1 MRLRSP
7 AKLKFK
13 AILFDKDGTL
23 IDFVG
28 TWLALFERFA
38 LEVAGGDP
46 QEAARLLE
54 IGGYHAPTGKF
65 RAGSEIAAG
74 TTGGIVALWTGHQTG
89 SEFDNWKA
97 YIDAA
102 CTREGPQYAVP
113 VPGLESTLTH
123 LHEQG
128 LALAVVTNDV
138 ELAARRTVQ
147 RLSVDRFFSAV
158 LGCDSVINP
167 KPAADPVHLACELL
181 GVLPHEAVVVGD
193 NLHDIQMA
201 RNAGA
206 GAAIAVL
213 TGTTSREDFGDR
225 PDAILPSIADLP
237 DWLAANGN

>member
-1 MRLRSP
+1 LNQ
-7 AKLKFK
+7 KKIK

-23 IDFVG
+23 IDFRE

-38 LEVAGGDP
+38 LEVASGDP
-46 QEAARLLE
+46 QQAARLLE
-54 IGGYHAPTGKF
+54 IGGYDAPTGKF

-74 TTGGIVALWTGHQTG
+74 TTGGIVALWTGHETG
-89 SEFDNWKA
+89 SEFDKWKA
-97 YIDAA
+97 HIDAA
-102 CTREGPQYAVP
+102 CTHEGPNYAVP
-113 VPGLESTLTH
+113 IPGLKNTLIH

-138 ELAARRTVQ
+138 ELATRRTVQ
-147 RLSVDRFFSAV
+147 KLSVERFFSAV
-158 LGCDSVINP
+158 IGCDSVTNP

-181 GVLPHEAVVVGD
+181 GLLPHETIVVGD
-193 NLHDIQMA
+193 NLHDIEMA

-213 TGTTSREDFGDR
+213 TGTTSREAFGDH
-225 PDAILPSIADLP
+225 PDAILASIADLP